1 MQRGRAW
8 SVGAVHAGWLA
19 AWSSHPVTAHM
30 IKHDGLGKR
39 AKSAGGY
46 NSHSFRPL
54 ATFVQKTRRSRS
66 PMYRLPGSSRA
77 GTRI

>member
-8 SVGAVHAGWLA
+8 SVEAIHAGWLA

-39 AKSAGGY
+39 AKSA
-46 NSHSFRPL
+46 
-54 ATFVQKTRRSRS
+54 RRV
-66 PMYRLPGSSRA
+66 
-77 GTRI
+77 